1 MSISK
6 KTLELA
12 QRVLERSPFA
22 AGAAALDEA
31 SCVCAGGRPHLLR
44 QRHHRRRDPC
54 PSKPYLGPTQCGT
67 GAKRQARTR
76 AKATRRTRR
85 SACTRRRVRHGRAY
99 GNHPLGETRTQHVI
113 AYPMPLWRKAAQAD
127 SVTKTAIA
135 SIAIALSLCRMTPA
149 CPALHPKNFFAQPGH
164 PCGHRIT
171 TNAGRTVLRRTALPM
186 RRASTVPA
194 GAQIDDNVPESLQ
207 FLFDNFGEAALVTKE
222 LCLAEE
228 SLTAIP
234 RVLRRFT
241 VLQTLD
247 LSGNLFRSLP
257 VQAMNDF
264 LPNLQALDVSNNRL
278 NDMRNVCAL
287 GSLPE
292 LRDLNLVGNPLL
304 VVNQRPSL
312 IACLLFNRQLPTR
325 KHLEAILA
333 IEPSGRKGGAGAAE
347 DATKPIIVASESVS
361 RMIVSGLEVGHVLP
375 TQAVKVLST
384 SLGGNSGG
392 VVYADLSPAPVPRP
406 LGTPFRQLTRLN
418 QQVVTKEDVDQAAL
432 ACCTDGGGAG
442 RGRGYDRSHGSPT
455 RKGEGLASRNQGK
468 EKKQQRLSGKAKE
481 ELAEQEMA
489 KQLQARKQKQVLA

>member
-1 MSISK
+1 MEF
-6 KTLELA
+6 T
-12 QRVLERSPFA
+12 
-22 AGAAALDEA
+22 
-31 SCVCAGGRPHLLR
+31 HW
-44 QRHHRRRDPC
+44 
-54 PSKPYLGPTQCGT
+54 
-67 GAKRQARTR
+67 
-76 AKATRRTRR
+76 
-85 SACTRRRVRHGRAY
+85 
-99 GNHPLGETRTQHVI
+99 ETRTQHVI
-113 AYPMPLWRKAAQAD
+113 AYPMPLWRNAAQAD
-127 SVTKTAIA
+127 SVTKTASA
-135 SIAIALSLCRMTPA
+135 SIAITLSLRRMPLSLT
-149 CPALHPKNFFAQPGH
+149 KNCFAQHGPRLSSRAEKGQRQTRGE
-164 PCGHRIT
+164 PASQNG
-171 TNAGRTVLRRTALPM
+171 LSM

-194 GAQIDDNVPESLQ
+194 GAQFDDSVPESLQ

-234 RVLRRFT
+234 RILRRFT

-333 IEPSGRKGGAGAAE
+333 IEPSGRKGGAGAAD

-375 TQAVKVLST
+375 TQAVRVLST

-489 KQLQARKQKQVLA
+489 KQLQARKQKQVHA